1 MSSKKPLFLIISF
14 VFFGVSVAV
23 LLFANYA
30 LQSKIPPLPI
40 IGKVPDFSF
49 MSSRLEE
56 VSKKDLDGKVW
67 VADFIF
73 TTCGGICP
81 KMTENLAW
89 IHRSYLL
96 EKDVRL
102 VSVTVNPDYDSPQ
115 VMKEYAGKHGADTQL
130 WHFLTGPKEAVHD
143 LAYKG
148 FMLGGV
154 DDPIFHSPKMVLVD
168 RKSRIRGYY
177 DGTDK
182 EEVRKLFKDIA
193 RLMKEKG

>member
-1 MSSKKPLFLIISF
+1 MKSKVLIVSF
-14 VFFGVSVAV
+14 V
-23 LLFANYA
+23 LFILSLSA
-30 LQSKIPPLPI
+30 LIGAWYVVDSRSEPLPVM
-40 IGKVPDFSF
+40 GEVPDFEF
-49 MSSRLEE
+49 INTDIEQI
-56 VSKKDLDGKVW
+56 SKKDLEGKVW

-81 KMTENLAW
+81 KMSENLAW

-115 VMKEYAGKHGADTQL
+115 VMKEYAGKYGADTGA
-130 WHFLTGPKEAVHD
+130 WHFLTGPKETVLN

-148 FMLGGV
+148 FKLGGE

-193 RLMKEKG
+193 RLIKEKS